1 MNIQT
6 NISFRDLTTMKLGGK
21 TKYFTEINNLDEL
34 TEICRFADSKSLP
47 IYVIGGGSNVIAKDA
62 GYHGIVIRNAIK
74 GFDVIDD
81 NKTSTTIRVG
91 AGENWDSVVKR
102 AVNMD
107 LSGIEAM
114 SAIPGTAGAT
124 PVQNV
129 GAYGQEISD
138 TIQSLEA
145 YDTKSKKM
153 IILKKN
159 DCNFSYRNSIFKG
172 EFAGRYIITSITI
185 KLSKSNPVPPFY
197 DSLQKYLDIKK
208 IKKYTPQ
215 TIRDAVI
222 EIRKEK
228 LPDPKNLPNCGS
240 FFKNVIIGSKKFSE
254 VKKIHPEIPA
264 YNVGDGKYKIS
275 AGWLIENSGLIGK
288 SLNGMRIY
296 EKNAVVLTNESAL
309 SYDDLKKARDEI
321 IKRVKEE
328 FDIKIEQEPIEI

>member
-1 MNIQT
+1 
-6 NISFRDLTTMKLGGK
+6 MKLGGK

-74 GFDVIDD
+74 GFEVIDD

-102 AVNMD
+102 VVNMD

-145 YDTKSKKM
+145 YDTKSKRM
-153 IILKKN
+153 IVLKKN

-185 KLSKSNPVPPFY
+185 KLSRSNPVPPFY
-197 DSLQKYLDIKK
+197 DSLQKYMDVKK

-215 TIRDAVI
+215 VIRDAVI

-321 IKRVKEE
+321 INRVKEE
-328 FDIKIEQEPIEI
+328 FDIKIEQEPVEI

>member
-21 TKYFTEINNLDEL
+21 AKYFAEANNIDEIMEV
-34 TEICRFADSKSLP
+34 CRFAKSKSLP
-47 IYVIGGGSNVIAKDA
+47 ILVIGGGSNIVARDS
-62 GYHGIVIRNAIK
+62 GYHGVVVRNMIHGFEIV
-74 GFDVIDD
+74 D
-81 NKTSTTIRVG
+81 NNDNSTTIRVG
-91 AGENWDSVVKR
+91 AGENWDSVVER
-102 AVNMD
+102 SVNLN

-153 IILKKN
+153 IVLKKN
-159 DCNFSYRNSIFKG
+159 DCNFSYRNSIFKS

-208 IKKYTPQ
+208 IKRYTPQ
-215 TIRDAVI
+215 TIRDTVI

-275 AGWLIENSGLIGK
+275 AGWLIENSGLMGK
-288 SLNGMRIY
+288 SLSGMRIY